1 MQQYRQLVQRILN
14 EGTPSDDRTGTG
26 TLSLFGERMVFDLSE
41 GFPALT
47 LKKLAW
53 KSVVSELIWFLE
65 GSSDERR
72 LAEIH
77 FSKPR
82 EELIDKTT
90 IWTDNADKQGKELGY
105 TNNEFEKELGPVYG
119 SQWRNWY
126 DGRTDE
132 YHDQILN
139 LIDDLKRNPYSRRH
153 ILSAWNVAE
162 IDEMALP
169 PCHTMCQ
176 FYVRD
181 NKLSCQLYQ
190 RSADVFLGV
199 PFNIA
204 SYALLT
210 HILAHLCGYEVGK
223 FIHVLGD
230 AHIYNNHIE
239 QCKTMIKRE
248 DLKLPTL
255 QFPNV
260 SSLLELLRLKPESF
274 VLENYKSH
282 GTLTGKMAV

>member
-26 TLSLFGERMVFDLSE
+26 TLSLFGERMVFDLGE

-53 KSVVSELIWFLE
+53 KSVVSELLWFLE
-65 GSSDERR
+65 GSTDERR

-77 FSKPR
+77 YGKPR
-82 EELIDKTT
+82 EDLVGKKT

-105 TNNEFEKELGPVYG
+105 INEDFKKELGPIYG
-119 SQWRNWY
+119 YQWRNWY
-126 DGRTDE
+126 DGQCDE
-132 YHDQILN
+132 YDDQILN
-139 LIDDLKRNPYSRRH
+139 LIDNLKSNPYSRRH
-153 ILSAWNVAE
+153 ILSAWNVSE
-162 IDEMALP
+162 IENMALP

-190 RSADVFLGV
+190 RSMDTFLGA

-210 HILAHLCGYEVGK
+210 HILAQLCGYEVGK
-223 FIHVLGD
+223 FIHVIGD

-248 DLKLPTL
+248 DLELPIL
-255 QFPNV
+255 KFPSV
-260 SSLLELLRLKPESF
+260 TSLTELLRLKPESF
-274 VLENYKSH
+274 VLENYQSH